1 MTGGGWAAG
10 RGEIP
15 VVDVIGADVGYLG
28 EGGVEGEEGG
38 EGGGEGGA
46 FGD

>member
-1 MTGGGWAAG
+1 MTRGVWAG

-15 VVDVIGADVGYLG
+15 VVDVISADVVYVG

-38 EGGGEGGA
+38 EVGGEGGA
-46 FGD
+46 FGG